1 MFFLKASCLA
11 CVLSVLLV
19 ACGDHTSSSENHSE
33 DVVLVTLDS
42 LFDSMLQVHSS
53 GKAVHLGT
61 DIANAKSNEK
71 PKMKAFFDYDFSL
84 DVHEVTCGE
93 YEKLT
98 EGENWGNF
106 VECANKDV
114 PITSVTFYDVVLF
127 ANAKSKMFH
136 LDTTYSFFDAKFDTR
151 GNCIGLEG
159 LSFIPEANGFRLPTE
174 AEWMFAAQ
182 IQWNPEKSW
191 NSSNSDF
198 VLHPVCG
205 IDSAQFCD
213 LAGNA
218 LEWVNDW
225 LGHFKDTTVSNFVG
239 AVDGGSL
246 GERVVKGGYY
256 GNTPET
262 ITLYGRND
270 VYVVTSATKADYVGF
285 RLARGSIPN
294 ALWLK
299 NDGSAAGAN
308 VTLTAPL
315 TKVKSVTGTSWTKV
329 AFRNDVSGNIAFVD
343 YCRGNPSVVEI
354 TDSIDAY
361 HPEISPDGSKVA
373 FCTKSEGV
381 SGTSALYVRNL
392 DGSGSGLVKLNVESA
407 AIPRWR
413 ILDNDDTVIVY
424 VTDAGDN
431 SDESNFLKKSTWQVP
446 FKNGKFG
453 NPQKLFNGNYHGGVS
468 VNGMFAV
475 SGSKLLRVHRGGD
488 DSYRDGRDSIWYNK
502 EQACNVS
509 LAKDGSNRALF
520 LDFGGKT
527 GREFSHESYGVHER
541 LLIADSSGRLI
552 QSIKSPE
559 SFSFDHSEWA
569 SRGNVAIATLSNA
582 NGSHQK
588 IALVNLSDS
597 SVTPLLEGEELWHP
611 CLWIRSNIQ
620 TEEGELDVDS
630 AGVYSDNTLGYGE
643 DIMRVKMRMFWD
655 KKDSLELVAVGTSR
669 TERGFDPLQISNR
682 SALNLGYVG
691 GDLWGELYLAEHYLL
706 PHLPKLKTIVFE
718 ISPDL
723 QINTPF
729 FRFTSLFNQAPGY
742 YYDRNHDF
750 WKDGV
755 SKEFVKLV
763 DENGP
768 YSSEDSVTYVK
779 TLGLLKTE
787 SNGWGAVGE
796 VQRDSILSKSE
807 MTHYT
812 NVIDSLEAF
821 IKVLDEKGVNAIGL
835 VYPQSPL
842 YHETGAFGRHGVPK
856 SLAEQTL
863 KHLDSLSLRYPNFIL
878 FDENKMGS
886 HDYTDDMAMDYDH
899 LSAVGAKRLS
909 ARLDSL
915 LKAKSW

>member
-1 MFFLKASCLA
+1 MGVF
-11 CVLSVLLV
+11 LV
-19 ACGDHTSSSENHSE
+19 ACGDHTSSSENLSE
-33 DVVLVTLDS
+33 DVVLITLDS
-42 LFDSMLQVHSS
+42 LFDSMLQIHAS
-53 GKAVHLGT
+53 GKTMTLGT
-61 DIANAKSNEK
+61 DASNAKSNEK
-71 PKMKAFFDYDFSL
+71 PKMQVRFDYDYSL
-84 DVHEVTCGE
+84 DKHEVTCGE
-93 YEKLT
+93 FEKMAAD
-98 EGENWGNF
+98 ENWGEF
-106 VECANKDV
+106 VGCADKEL
-114 PITSVTFYDVVLF
+114 PITNVTFYDAVLF
-127 ANAKSKMFH
+127 ANAKSRTNH
-136 LDTTYSFFDAKFDTR
+136 LDTVYSYFDAKFDSR
-151 GNCIGLEG
+151 GNCVGLEG
-159 LSFIPEANGFRLPTE
+159 LSFIPESDGFRLPTE

-198 VLHPVCG
+198 ALHPVCSK
-205 IDSAQFCD
+205 DSAQFCD

-225 LGHFKDTTVSNFVG
+225 LGHFRDTMVSNFVG
-239 AVDGGSL
+239 AADGGSL

-256 GNTPET
+256 GNAPET

-285 RLARGSIPN
+285 RLARGAIPH

-299 NDGSAAGAN
+299 SDGSAAGAN
-308 VTLTAPL
+308 VTLSASL
-315 TKVKSVTGTSWTKV
+315 AKVKSVTGTSWTKV
-329 AFRNDVSGNIAFVD
+329 AFRNDISGNIAFVD
-343 YCRGNPSVVEI
+343 YSRGNPAVVEI
-354 TDSIDAY
+354 ADTIDAY

-381 SGTSALYVRNL
+381 GGTSALYVRNL

-413 ILDNDDTVIVY
+413 ILEGGDTAIVY

-431 SDESNFLKKSTWQVP
+431 SDESSFLKKSTWQVP
-446 FKNGKFG
+446 FRGGSFG
-453 NPQKLFNGNYHGGVS
+453 EPQKLFSGNFHGGVS
-468 VNGMFAV
+468 ANGKFAV
-475 SGSKLLRVHRGGD
+475 SGSKFLRAHRENA
-488 DSYRDGRDSIWYNK
+488 DGNRTGADSIWYNE

-509 LAKDGSNRALF
+509 LAKDGSDRTLF

-527 GREFSHESYGVHER
+527 GRDFAHESYGVHER
-541 LLIADSSGRLI
+541 LLVADSSGRLI
-552 QSIKSPE
+552 QSVRSPE
-559 SFSFDHSEWA
+559 NFSFDHTEWA
-569 SRGNVAIATLSNA
+569 SRGNVAVATLANA
-582 NGSHQK
+582 NGSHLK
-588 IALVNLSDS
+588 ITLVNLSDS
-597 SVTPLLEGEELWHP
+597 SVTPILDGEELWHP
-611 CLWIRSNIQ
+611 SLWIRQNIQ
-620 TEEGELDVDS
+620 TAAGELDVDS
-630 AGVYSDNTLGYGE
+630 VGVYCDNTLGYGE

-655 KKDSLELVAVGTSR
+655 KKDSLELVAIGTSR
-669 TERGFDPLQISNR
+669 TERGFDPLQISGR
-682 SALNLGYVG
+682 SSLNLGYVG

-706 PHLPKLKTIVFE
+706 SHLPKLKTIVFE

-750 WKDGV
+750 WKGGV
-755 SKEFVKLV
+755 PKEFVKLV

-768 YSSEDSVTYVK
+768 YSGEDSATYVR

-796 VQRDSILSKSE
+796 VQRDSVLTKSE
-807 MTHYT
+807 MTHYA
-812 NVIDSLEAF
+812 NVVDSLEAF
-821 IKVLDEKGVNAIGL
+821 IKVLDEKGINAVGL

-842 YHETGAFGRHGVPK
+842 YRETGAYGRHGVPR

-863 KHLDSLSLRYPNFIL
+863 KHLDSLSLRYSNFIL
-878 FDENKMGS
+878 LDENKMGA

-909 ARLDSL
+909 MRLDSL